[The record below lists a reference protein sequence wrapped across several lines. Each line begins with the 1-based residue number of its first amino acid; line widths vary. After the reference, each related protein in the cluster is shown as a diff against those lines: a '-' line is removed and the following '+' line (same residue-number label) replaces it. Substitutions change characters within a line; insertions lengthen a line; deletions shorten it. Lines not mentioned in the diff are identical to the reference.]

1 MIKAFI
7 QTTVA
12 LALLGSLIPVFAK
25 QSSFVS
31 VVRIKDGDGLVVNKN
46 GKEIEVHLVCID
58 APEPRQ
64 TWGQESTEKLK
75 QFLPPGQK
83 VELRETGKDLYNRT
97 VAELFLNGQ
106 SVNLRM
112 VQEGDAVVYPEYLT
126 NCEATK
132 NQYLQAEGYA
142 KIQKLGFWNQESPVM
157 PWDFRRG
164 KRGTQASS
172 SYSPAP
178 ATKLPACVTRDCNC
192 NFNDF
197 ESYEQ
202 AQVVL
207 KAFPGDPFDLDR
219 DNDGKACESLGR

>member
-7 QTTVA
+7 QTTFA

-31 VVRIKDGDGLVVNKN
+31 VVRVKDGDGVVVNKN
-46 GKEIEVHLVCID
+46 GKEVEVHLACID
-58 APEPRQ
+58 APEPTQ
-64 TWGQESTEKLK
+64 PWGQESTEKLK
-75 QFLPPGQK
+75 QLLPPGQK
-83 VELRETGKDLYNRT
+83 VELRETGKDRYNRT

-112 VQEGDAVVYPEYLT
+112 VQDGDAVVYPEYLN
-126 NCEATK
+126 NCESTK
-132 NQYLQAEGYA
+132 NQYWQAEGYA
-142 KIQKLGFWNQESPVM
+142 KIQKSGFWSQENLVM

-164 KRGTQASS
+164 KRNTQANSH
-172 SYSPAP
+172 SPAP
-178 ATKLPACVTRDCNC
+178 VTNLPACVSRDCNC

-219 DNDGKACESLGR
+219 NNDGEACESLR

>member
-1 MIKAFI
+1 MIQAFI
-7 QTTVA
+7 RTTVA

-46 GKEIEVHLVCID
+46 GKEIEVRLACID

-64 TWGQESTEKLK
+64 PWGQESTEKLK
-75 QFLPPGQK
+75 QLLPPGQK
-83 VELRETGKDLYNRT
+83 VELRETGKDRYNRT

-112 VQEGDAVVYPEYLT
+112 VQDGDAVVYPEYLN
-126 NCEATK
+126 NCESTK

-142 KIQKLGFWNQESPVM
+142 KIQKLGFWGQENLVM

-164 KRGTQASS
+164 KRNIQANSH
-172 SYSPAP
+172 SPAP
-178 ATKLPACVTRDCNC
+178 VTNLPACVNRDCNC
-192 NFNDF
+192 DDF

-219 DNDGKACESLGR
+219 NHDGEACESLRR